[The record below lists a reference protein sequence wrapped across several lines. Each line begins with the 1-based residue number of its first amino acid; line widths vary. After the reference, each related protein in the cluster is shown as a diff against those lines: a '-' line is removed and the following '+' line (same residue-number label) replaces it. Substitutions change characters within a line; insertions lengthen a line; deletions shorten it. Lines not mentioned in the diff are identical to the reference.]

1 MLWELREEKK
11 IPTRKIWE
19 GFLEMVTE
27 ISWVRLPGED
37 REKEPKGEAA
47 LAKAR
52 RQESAGHYLHC
63 GGPEMLVGLWEMMQE
78 R

>member
-1 MLWELREEKK
+1 
-11 IPTRKIWE
+11 
-19 GFLEMVTE
+19 MVTE